1 MKNFVAVYS
10 KIIGLIALVIVLSL
24 LFSEPSM
31 ILAKSVNT
39 IGTELSYATADETR
53 VRTIMDFGDNEH
65 IQAFPTQIG
74 TWSSVE
80 YDAAQVA
87 QQLGADVLLMRAY
100 WQPKYSQPVFFLIMQ
115 SNNRS
120 SFHPPI
126 VCYPALGFAIEEEG
140 KVALPVPNASWAEG
154 PWLSEWD
161 VTFNGTIAAKK
172 LVVVREAPDGSIS
185 ERRVVLYFYVKDRL
199 LGSDTVTM
207 VRVSALAPLE
217 GSYEQSL
224 TTTMAFAGETIPYMF
239 ELQRDEPL
247 LIETLI
253 SGSALQQ
260 AALVMIL
267 LMPLTIFCYP
277 QLRTF
282 YQRRC
287 NGNHRSRGA

>member
-1 MKNFVAVYS
+1 MKNFVEAYS
-10 KIIGLIALVIVLSL
+10 KIIGLIVLVIVLSL

-31 ILAKSVNT
+31 ILAKSVTT
-39 IGTELSYATADETR
+39 IGTELSHATSDETR

-74 TWSSVE
+74 SWASVE
-80 YDAAQVA
+80 YDSAQVA

-100 WQPKYSQPVFFLIMQ
+100 WQPKYAQPVFFLIMQ

-126 VCYPALGFAIEEEG
+126 VCYPALGFTIEEEG
-140 KVALPVPNASWAEG
+140 KVTVPVQNASWAEG

-172 LVVVREAPDGSIS
+172 LVVAREAADGSIS
-185 ERRVVLYFYVKDRL
+185 ERRVVLYFYVKDRIM
-199 LGSDTVTM
+199 GSDTVTM

-217 GSYEQSL
+217 GSYEREL
-224 TTTMAFAGETIPYMF
+224 TTTMAFTGETIPYMF

-247 LIETLI
+247 LIETLRA
-253 SGSALQQ
+253 GSALQQ
-260 AALVMIL
+260 AALVLML
-267 LMPLTIFCYP
+267 LMPLMIFCYP
-277 QLRTF
+277 SLHAF
-282 YQRRC
+282 YQRRSS
-287 NGNHRSRGA
+287 GGRRSRGS